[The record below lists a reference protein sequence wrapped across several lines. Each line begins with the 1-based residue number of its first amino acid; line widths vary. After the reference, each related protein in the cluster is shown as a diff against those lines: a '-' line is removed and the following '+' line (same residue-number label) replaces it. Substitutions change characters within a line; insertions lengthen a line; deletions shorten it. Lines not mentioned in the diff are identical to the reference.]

1 MFYLKFK
8 KMKRLFVFVP
18 AILLVLF
25 LLNSF
30 VLKEKEAEEKT
41 TERSKSLPSM
51 TLRDNSLIDPFA
63 KAPVANVNRNKSG
76 LVNIVF
82 KSTDGGQTWQ
92 DISEGLPEIEQP
104 VNFFAGES
112 DLYLHVKNVIYRSKS
127 NFETPVWA
135 KENVPDPQS
144 ASSSPST
151 SIAFNRSGI
160 MAFNYKGQ
168 IYQKMPVAKTWLPI
182 HTNFKKHSMRTIFET
197 SDGAVF
203 LGYDHGLYKSSD
215 KGKNW
220 KQVQNEGWVMNMV
233 ESEGVLI
240 ATGTKGIMR
249 STDNGEHWQ
258 WVISEGGVGIAVE
271 RIEGGFAAISYNTG
285 TKSRRIRISLD
296 SGKTWETI
304 DEGLR
309 PSSSISSIKQM
320 GKYLIC
326 GHPDGIFRSSNM
338 GKTWNRVH
346 PGFDKHPSVKK
357 NEFRFVTTWNSPVN
371 EPRNV
376 FRIYV
381 SGNKLYAV
389 AGSAGC

>member
-1 MFYLKFK
+1 
-8 KMKRLFVFVP
+8 MKRSFVFVP
-18 AILLVLF
+18 AILIVLF

-30 VLKEKEAEEKT
+30 FVLKGKEARKKPTEEGQSFTGVKLG
-41 TERSKSLPSM
+41 EKR
-51 TLRDNSLIDPFA
+51 LIDPHA
-63 KAPVANVNRNKSG
+63 KDSTFKLNRNKSG

-112 DLYLHVKNVIYRSKS
+112 DLYLHVKNVMYRSKS
-127 NFETPVWA
+127 NLKTPVWE
-135 KENVPDPQS
+135 KENVPDLQS
-144 ASSSPST
+144 ASSRPSN
-151 SIAFNRSGI
+151 SIAFNRSGV
-160 MAFNYKGQ
+160 MAYNYKGQ
-168 IYQKMPVAKTWLPI
+168 IYQKTPSAETWLPI

-197 SDGAVF
+197 SDGTVF
-203 LGYDHGLYKSSD
+203 LGYDHGLYKSTD

-220 KQVQNEGWVMNMV
+220 KQVQKGLVMNVV

-240 ATGTKGIMR
+240 ATGGNGIMR

-258 WVISEGGVGIAVE
+258 WVISEGGAGIAIE
-271 RIEGGFAAISYNTG
+271 RIKGGFAAISYNTG

-296 SGKTWETI
+296 RGKTWQAI
-304 DEGLR
+304 DKGLR
-309 PSSSISSIKQM
+309 PSLSISSIKQM

-326 GHPDGIFRSSNM
+326 GHPDGIFWSSDM
-338 GKTWNRVH
+338 GKTWNSV
-346 PGFDKHPSVKK
+346 HPSVDKVDK
-357 NEFRFVTTWNSPVN
+357 NEFKFVTTWNSPSS
-371 EPRNV
+371 EPGNV

-381 SGNKLYAV
+381 SGNVLYAV

>member
-1 MFYLKFK
+1 
-8 KMKRLFVFVP
+8 MKRLFVFVP

-30 VLKEKEAEEKT
+30 VKKEKEAGEKT
-41 TERSKSLPSM
+41 TEGIKSFTGV
-51 TLRDNSLIDPFA
+51 TLRDKSLTDPFA
-63 KAPVANVNRNKSG
+63 KVPGAKVNRNKSG
-76 LVNIVF
+76 LVNVVF

-112 DLYLHVKNVIYRSKS
+112 DLYLHVKNVMYHSKS
-127 NFETPVWA
+127 NLKTPVWE
-135 KENVPDPQS
+135 KENVPDLQS
-144 ASSSPST
+144 A
-151 SIAFNRSGI
+151 SIAFNRSGV
-160 MAFNYKGQ
+160 MAFNYEGQ
-168 IYQKMPVAKTWLPI
+168 IYQKMPAAETWLPI
-182 HTNFKKHSMRTIFET
+182 HTNFDKHSMRTIFET
-197 SDGAVF
+197 SDGTVF
-203 LGYDHGLYKSSD
+203 LGYDHGLYKSTD

-220 KQVQNEGWVMNMV
+220 KQVQNEGWVMNIV

-240 ATGTKGIMR
+240 ATGQKGIMR

-258 WVISEGGVGIAVE
+258 WVISEGGVGIAIE
-271 RIEGGFAAISYNTG
+271 RIQGGFAAISYNAG

-296 SGKTWETI
+296 SGKTWQAI

-309 PSSSISSIKQM
+309 PSLSISSIKQM

-326 GHPDGIFRSSNM
+326 GHPDGIFRSSDM
-338 GKTWNRVH
+338 GKTWNSV
-346 PGFDKHPSVKK
+346 HPSVDKVDK
-357 NEFRFVTTWNSPVN
+357 NEFKFVTTWNS

-381 SGNKLYAV
+381 SGNVLYAV